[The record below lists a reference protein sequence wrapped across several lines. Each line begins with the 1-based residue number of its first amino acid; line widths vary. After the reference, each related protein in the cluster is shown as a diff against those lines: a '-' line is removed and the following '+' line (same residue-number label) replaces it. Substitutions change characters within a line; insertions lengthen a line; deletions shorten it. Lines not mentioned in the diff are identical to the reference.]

1 MTWREHLIIKILL
14 LVARI
19 VASQMPPEL
28 GQEIKYLANHITQQI
43 PKVENREAS

>member
-19 VASQMPPEL
+19 VAIENPEQAL
-28 GQEIKYLANHITQQI
+28 EIKYLANHIEQRI
-43 PKVENREAS
+43 KVES